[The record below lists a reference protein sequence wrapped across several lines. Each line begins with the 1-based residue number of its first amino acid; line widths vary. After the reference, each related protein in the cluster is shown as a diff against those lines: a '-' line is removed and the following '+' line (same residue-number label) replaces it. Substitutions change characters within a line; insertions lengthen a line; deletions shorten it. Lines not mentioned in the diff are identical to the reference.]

1 MIAVWSCFDNGRIRG
16 MDQEKMGKLLKSLML
31 LFMIS
36 MLGACADQE
45 TVLQRVNV
53 SMEEADAAKED
64 LGQDVLLE
72 SAENAVDGN
81 AASAGVLALAGT
93 DMPAETFYYGFSSLK
108 TKEERQLYREI
119 LQSLV
124 SLEEETELSVLDTGL
139 LEQVFACVMADHPE
153 IFYVNG
159 YTSTVYRLG
168 NDISRIT
175 FSGDYTLLQDE
186 IESRCLVLEELLNKW
201 LEGVPDGSDYE
212 KVKYLYDYLITH
224 TEYKLGC
231 EDSQNICSV
240 LLDGISVCQGYAKT
254 FQLLCQR
261 LHIPA
266 YLVTGTT
273 GGQGHAWNLVLV
285 DGQWCYMDPTWGDAS
300 YRQEES
306 GYPQTS
312 YPAVNYDYFCV
323 TTEQLSRTHQFKEGQ
338 TLPECESTQN
348 QYYRREGLF
357 LESAD
362 AERVQAIFER
372 AAQAGA
378 EVVTFQCAD
387 DAVYAQVYQMLIEEQ
402 KIFEYLPGEGTK
414 VAYAESKDQHTLSFW
429 LELS

>member
-1 MIAVWSCFDNGRIRG
+1 
-16 MDQEKMGKLLKSLML
+16 MDKFFKSLAL
-31 LFMIS
+31 LFVIS
-36 MLGACADQE
+36 MLGACADE
-45 TVLQRVNV
+45 EAMLQRVNV
-53 SMEEADAAKED
+53 SMEVTDADRQAPE
-64 LGQDVLLE
+64 QDVLQE
-72 SAENAVDGN
+72 SAEEAEPGN
-81 AASAGVLALAGT
+81 TASAGVRTLAGPDT
-93 DMPAETFYYGFSSLK
+93 PTETFYYAFTTLA
-108 TKEERQLYREI
+108 TQEEQQLYREI
-119 LQSLV
+119 FNSLV
-124 SLEEETELSVLDTGL
+124 NLEEETELSVLDTGL
-139 LEQVFACVMADHPE
+139 LEHVFACVMADHPE
-153 IFYVNG
+153 IFYVDG

-175 FSGDYTLLQDE
+175 FSGDYTLEREE
-186 IESRCLVLEELLNKW
+186 IEDRCPALEAVLKKW
-201 LEGVPDGSDYE
+201 LEGVPEGNDYE

-300 YRQEES
+300 YRQEE
-306 GYPQTS
+306 GNYPQTA

-323 TTEQLSRTHQFKEGQ
+323 TAEQLSRTHQFKEGQ
-338 TLPECESTQN
+338 TLPECISTQN
-348 QYYRREGLF
+348 QYYRREGLY

-362 AERVQAIFER
+362 AEQIKMIFDR

-387 DAVYAQVYQMLIEEQ
+387 DAVYAQVYEMLIEDQ

-414 VAYAESKDQHTLSFW
+414 VAYAESKEQRTFSFW

>member
-1 MIAVWSCFDNGRIRG
+1 
-16 MDQEKMGKLLKSLML
+16 MDKFFKSLAL
-31 LFMIS
+31 LFVIL
-36 MLGACADQE
+36 MLGACADE
-45 TVLQRVNV
+45 EAVLRRVNV
-53 SMEEADAAKED
+53 SMEVTDADRQAPE
-64 LGQDVLLE
+64 QDVLQE
-72 SAENAVDGN
+72 SAEEAERGN
-81 AASAGVLALAGT
+81 TASAGVRTLAGP
-93 DMPAETFYYGFSSLK
+93 DMPTETFYYAFTTLA
-108 TKEERQLYREI
+108 TQEEQQLYREI
-119 LQSLV
+119 FNSLV
-124 SLEEETELSVLDTGL
+124 NLEEETELSVLDTGL
-139 LEQVFACVMADHPE
+139 LEHVFACVMADHPE
-153 IFYVNG
+153 IFYVDG

-175 FSGDYTLLQDE
+175 FSGDYTLEREE
-186 IESRCLVLEELLNKW
+186 IEDRCPALEAVLKKW
-201 LEGVPDGSDYE
+201 LEGVPEGNDYE

-273 GGQGHAWNLVLV
+273 GGQGHAWNLVFV

-306 GYPQTS
+306 NYPQTA

-323 TTEQLSRTHQFKEGQ
+323 TAEQLSRTHQFKEGQ
-338 TLPECESTQN
+338 TLPECISTQN
-348 QYYRREGLF
+348 QYYRREGLY

-362 AERVQAIFER
+362 AEQIKMIFDR

-387 DAVYAQVYQMLIEEQ
+387 DAVYAQVYEMLIEDQ

-414 VAYAESKDQHTLSFW
+414 VAYAESKEQRTFSFW